1 MLERVLVKPS
11 LATRKHSRSPEI
23 SGKTPEQGLKK
34 FIKRE
39 EMKHL
44 LSSIFKSSGDSFH
57 CLYSMLFLF
66 FDYDH
71 ILVETIFISWLHSV
85 KQY

>member
-11 LATRKHSRSPEI
+11 LATRKNSRSPVI
-23 SGKTPEQGLKK
+23 SGKTPKRGLKK
-34 FIKRE
+34 FIRRK

-44 LSSIFKSSGDSFH
+44 LSSIFKSSGDSF
-57 CLYSMLFLF
+57 LFVYGMLFLF

-71 ILVETIFISWLHSV
+71 ILVETVFISWLHSV